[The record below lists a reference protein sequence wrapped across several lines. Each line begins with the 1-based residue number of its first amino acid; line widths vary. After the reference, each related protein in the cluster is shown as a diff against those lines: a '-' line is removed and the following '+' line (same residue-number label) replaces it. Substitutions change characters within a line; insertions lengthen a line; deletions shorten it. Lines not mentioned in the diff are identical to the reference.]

1 MRAASGEDG
10 TSPNSRNS
18 SHLSAS
24 GIRRLTS
31 RSHREGLSGIE
42 RHQRRLRP
50 SAACQTDILFSEMSV
65 TSETVDVDDIPSG
78 ALHSPVGSPGAETA
92 QPAVTVIEAKT
103 GWRALDLGELWRYR
117 ELVYFLIWRDIKVRY
132 KQTVLGAAWAILQPV
147 MTMLVF
153 TIFFGR
159 LGGMSQLTTQAYPVF
174 VYAAL
179 LPWQLFSTSVSASGN
194 SLVGSAN
201 MISKVYFPRL
211 AVPLAAMGPSV
222 IDFLIS
228 CGVMAL
234 LMAWYGVVPGA
245 SVLLLPLLVVGTLI
259 ATLGVGTILSALT
272 VSYRDFRYVVPFM
285 IQLWMFASPVAYP
298 LEKVP
303 ESWRLGRY
311 R

>member
-1 MRAASGEDG
+1 MTASPELIEVENL
-10 TSPNSRNS
+10 P
-18 SHLSAS
+18 
-24 GIRRLTS
+24 
-31 RSHREGLSGIE
+31 EG
-42 RHQRRLRP
+42 
-50 SAACQTDILFSEMSV
+50 SAAT
-65 TSETVDVDDIPSG
+65 
-78 ALHSPVGSPGAETA
+78 GSLE
-92 QPAVTVIEAKT
+92 PATTTPATVTVIEAKT
-103 GWRALDLGELWRYR
+103 GWRALDLPELWRYR

-159 LGGMSQLTTQAYPVF
+159 LGGMSNLTTQAYPVF

-179 LPWQLFSTSVSASGN
+179 LPWQLFSSSVTASGN

-211 AVPLAAMGPSV
+211 AVPIAAVGPAV
-222 IDFLIS
+222 VDFLIS
-228 CGVMAL
+228 GCVMAL
-234 LMAWYGVVPGA
+234 LMVWYGVSPGIT
-245 SVLLLPLLVVGTLI
+245 VLLLPLLIVGTLV

-303 ESWRLGRY
+303 EEWRLAYAINPMAGIIGAFRSALLNDLILWDCLAVSLGVSVVLLIVGVTY
-311 R
+311 FRNVERRFADIV